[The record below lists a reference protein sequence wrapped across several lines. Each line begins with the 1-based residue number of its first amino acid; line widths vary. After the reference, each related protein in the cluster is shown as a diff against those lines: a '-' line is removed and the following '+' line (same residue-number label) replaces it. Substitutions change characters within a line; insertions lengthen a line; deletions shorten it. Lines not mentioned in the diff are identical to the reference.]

1 LAARGVL
8 GVLVAVAGGA
18 LGAYGGAHGEGV
30 AAARPPITTTG
41 AQTTTGADRH
51 DLDCVERA
59 NVSLQ
64 AVPAEIRLGE
74 SSVLSWSVD
83 FPSDCPDVEGT
94 LTLAGVNVAMSGST
108 TVRPRATRTYRLAIA
123 LTGGQTPEVAHT
135 AVSVKLPAV
144 VDITGSTGD
153 WRYLLVQALGTPNTT
168 VRLAAGVDMDLSGYK
183 DIDIVHG
190 VNLTS
195 EQPCRQRKGAKLVTP
210 PTPPGPTCSARNAQH
225 SGPRLYST
233 KAWPQPLFRIR
244 CDNGNFNADNARL
257 YGFRL
262 QGPHTGVAD
271 GDENVENAIE
281 IESCVGVEIAN
292 LELSGWSGEAIRVS
306 DPATRQ
312 PHPAAPATSH
322 LLPPTH
328 QLLDSEVVRIH
339 DNFIHHNQHEGKFGY
354 GVNVFEGAW
363 AKIERNVFDF
373 DRHAITASGGQG
385 IGYLANQNLVLR
397 GTDVREQMFDV
408 HGDDNCHTWSSS
420 AWNCGNA
427 GSLFWFTHN
436 AFQYTASDAIKLRGR
451 PRIGAYIENN
461 VFAHQ
466 SLDDAVALQTPDH
479 VYPASLA
486 RANRAGLD
494 SYGQYG
500 VCDFNGDGRDD
511 LFLPTGVTWWYSSA
525 GKMNWVYLNAASEM
539 LGQVALGDFDGD
551 GRCDVFA
558 VHGGKWVISSGG
570 TGEWRSLGTY
580 GVPFNQLAFGKF
592 NPDGKTDI
600 FRRYP
605 DGQWAVVSP
614 GSHDWRSVASSG
626 FPLDQLHFGDFTGDG
641 ITDVLAAEGG
651 HWSISRSA
659 TDPWHTLNP
668 NLSSNLDGVQIADV
682 DSNGIDDVVRF
693 KVTGF
698 TGGSWEVS
706 WDGRGD
712 WQTLKN
718 VTWQSTYPRAPH
730 LHVFAGRFDDSRGAD
745 LLFLDDSRLGLLYR
759 RASDALAVHNLYPY

>member
-1 LAARGVL
+1 MNRSSTGRLAAPGV
-8 GVLVAVAGGA
+8 VAVLATA
-18 LGAYGGAHGEGV
+18 
-30 AAARPPITTTG
+30 TTG
-41 AQTTTGADRH
+41 AQTTTGADPH
-51 DLDCVERA
+51 DLDCVNRA

-64 AVPAEIRLGE
+64 AAPAEIPLGA
-74 SSVLSWSVD
+74 SSTLSWSVD
-83 FPSDCPDVEGT
+83 FPADCPDVEGT
-94 LTLAGVNVAMSGST
+94 LTLAGVNVARSGST
-108 TVRPRATRTYRLAIA
+108 AVRPLATRTYRLAIA
-123 LTGGQTPEVAHT
+123 LTGGQTPELAHT

-168 VRLAAGVDMDLSGYK
+168 VRLATGVDMDLSGYK

-225 SGPRLYST
+225 RGPRLYT
-233 KAWPQPLFRIR
+233 TTRPQPLFRIT
-244 CDNGNFNADNARL
+244 CDNGNLNGDNVRL

-262 QGPHTGVAD
+262 QGPHMGVAD
-271 GDENVENAIE
+271 GDENLEDAIE
-281 IESCVGVEIAN
+281 IDSCVGVEIAN
-292 LELSGWSGEAIRVS
+292 LELSDWSGEAIGVS
-306 DPATRQ
+306 DRAVRQ
-312 PHPAAPATSH
+312 VLPAAPPAEH
-322 LLPPTH
+322 LRPPAR

-354 GVNVFEGAW
+354 GVDVFEGAW

-373 DRHAITASGGQG
+373 DRHAITASGGTG
-385 IGYLANQNLVLR
+385 IGYLASHNLVLR
-397 GTDVREQMFDV
+397 GSDVHEQMLDV

-427 GSLFWFTHN
+427 GSLFWFTYN

-461 VFAHQ
+461 VFVQ
-466 SLDDAVALQTPDH
+466 ESPDDAVALQTHDH
-479 VYPASLA
+479 VYPDPLA

-668 NLSSNLDGVQIADV
+668 NLSSSLDGVQIADV
-682 DSNGIDDVVRF
+682 DGNGIDDVVRF

-698 TGGSWEVS
+698 TSGSWEVS

-718 VTWQSTYPRAPH
+718 VTWRSTYPRAPH
-730 LHVFAGRFDDSRGAD
+730 LHMFAGRFDDSRGAD

-759 RASDALAVHNLYPY
+759 RATDALAVHNLYPY

>member
-1 LAARGVL
+1 VNQSSTGRLAARGLVA
-8 GVLVAVAGGA
+8 VLVAVAGGA
-18 LGAYGGAHGEGV
+18 LGAA
-30 AAARPPITTTG
+30 TTG
-41 AQTTTGADRH
+41 AQTTTGADPH
-51 DLDCVERA
+51 DLDCVQRA

-64 AVPAEIRLGE
+64 AAPAEIPLGA
-74 SSVLSWSVD
+74 SSTMSWSVD
-83 FPSDCPDVEGT
+83 FPADCSDVEGT
-94 LTLAGVNVAMSGST
+94 ITLSGLNVPLSGST
-108 TVRPRATRTYRLAIA
+108 TVQPLATRTYRLAIT
-123 LTGGQTPEVAHT
+123 LTGGQTPELAHT
-135 AVSVKLPAV
+135 AVSVKLPGV
-144 VDITGSTGD
+144 VEIKGSTGE

-168 VRLAAGVDMDLSGYK
+168 VRLAAGVDMDLSGYES
-183 DIDIVHG
+183 IDIVHG
-190 VNLTS
+190 VDLTS
-195 EQPCRQRKGAKLVTP
+195 EQPCRQRKGAKVAARIRPPVP
-210 PTPPGPTCSARNAQH
+210 PTPTCSARNAQH
-225 SGPRLYST
+225 WGPRLYT
-233 KAWPQPLFRIR
+233 TTRPQPLFRIR
-244 CDNGNFNADNARL
+244 CDNGNLNADDVRL

-262 QGPHTGVAD
+262 QGPHMGVAD
-271 GDENVENAIE
+271 GEENLEDAVE

-292 LELSGWSGEAIRVS
+292 TELSGWSGEAIGVS
-306 DPATRQ
+306 DPARRQ
-312 PHPAAPATSH
+312 PHPAAPAAGH
-322 LLPPTH
+322 LVPPAR

-354 GVNVFEGAW
+354 GVDVFDRAW

-373 DRHAITASGGQG
+373 DRHAITASGGRAV
-385 IGYLANQNLVLR
+385 GYLASQNLVLR
-397 GTDVREQMFDV
+397 GSDVHEQMFDV
-408 HGDDNCHTWSSS
+408 HGDDNCHTLSSS

-427 GSLFWFTHN
+427 GSLFWFTYN

-451 PRIGAYIENN
+451 PRIGAYLENN
-461 VFAHQ
+461 VFVQ
-466 SLDDAVALQTPDH
+466 ERPDDAVALQTHDH
-479 VYPASLA
+479 VYPDPLA
-486 RANRAGLD
+486 RANRAGFD

-511 LFLPTGVTWWYSSA
+511 LFLPTGTTWWYSSA
-525 GKMNWVYLNAASEM
+525 GKMNWVYLNAASET

-605 DGQWAVVSP
+605 DGQWSVVSP
-614 GSHDWRSVASSG
+614 GSHDWRPVASSS
-626 FPLDQLHFGDFTGDG
+626 FPLGQLHFGDLTGDG

-659 TDPWHTLNP
+659 SNPWQTLNP
-668 NLSSNLDGVQIADV
+668 TLSSSLDGVLIADV
-682 DSNGIDDVVRF
+682 DGNGIDDVVRF
-693 KVTGF
+693 RVTGF
-698 TGGSWEVS
+698 TSGRWEVS
-706 WDGRGD
+706 RDGRGD

-730 LHVFAGRFDDSRGAD
+730 LHVLAGRFDDSPGAD

-759 RASDALAVHNLYPY
+759 TATDALAVHNLYPY